1 MTFTMDVSVNPY
13 RPHMQQVG
21 SHSNIEVY
29 RVDNNGVLY
38 MNLERSELETTMTW
52 DSEQQI
58 VRIFSAR
65 PVDQRRLAKA
75 MVLPVK
81 DVQPHGLF
89 YEIPLSRLFWKVRPL
104 PGSRPK
110 RDMSKNFHR
119 IGTKRHSG
127 GHS

>member
-1 MTFTMDVSVNPY
+1 MS
-13 RPHMQQVG
+13 
-21 SHSNIEVY
+21 
-29 RVDNNGVLY
+29 
-38 MNLERSELETTMTW
+38 LERSELETTMTW

-65 PVDQRRLAKA
+65 AVDQRKLAKA
-75 MVLPVK
+75 RILPVK

-104 PGSRPK
+104 PGSHPK

-119 IGTKRHSG
+119 IGTKKDSAHHG
-127 GHS
+127 N